1 MAVTI
6 ISSKTQNGLT
16 TLLGTSGSDVFSV
29 ENDNIFVEGLGD
41 IDKVNVISSSQNLEI
56 NTGPGNDTV
65 SLLAE
70 VINSKLALGNNHD
83 FASIEDFSG
92 TIFGGSGNDTIHA
105 SSSRSLINSLVRGE
119 GGRDELNF
127 YFLINSILNANSDDD
142 TIVIKGTISN
152 SQVYGGR
159 QHDSILIEDSATDSI
174 IRGDANADTIQING
188 DLENTIIN
196 GNAAND
202 KLVIKSN
209 NINSS
214 SIYGGQGDDTI
225 EVDSAAAYIDAGKD

>member
-1 MAVTI
+1 M
-6 ISSKTQNGLT
+6 
-16 TLLGTSGSDVFSV
+16 
-29 ENDNIFVEGLGD
+29 
-41 IDKVNVISSSQNLEI
+41 
-56 NTGPGNDTV
+56 
-65 SLLAE
+65 
-70 VINSKLALGNNHD
+70 
-83 FASIEDFSG
+83 
-92 TIFGGSGNDTIHA
+92 
-105 SSSRSLINSLVRGE
+105 
-119 GGRDELNF
+119 
-127 YFLINSILNANSDDD
+127 INSILNANSDDD

-225 EVDSAAAYIDAGKD
+225 EVDSAAAYIDAGKDEDVISLLSDYMHTVYGGSGRHYNPAAPNQC